1 MAITNPKEKNE
12 PEYMQAGVG
21 VAILIVVFV
30 LAVWPGFLKIEDED
44 QATVLPVKTFVSPQI
59 GFELLEGSTL
69 AQLQLFEKVPPI
81 SLYCLMDET
90 DGSLTSKEDC
100 DGESDCFWN
109 KYDEKCY
116 RQLDKPNPFLLHL
129 SLFY

>member
-1 MAITNPKEKNE
+1 MAITNPKEKKE
-12 PEYMQAGVG
+12 PEYTKASLG

-30 LAVWPGFLKIEDED
+30 LAVWPGFLKMKEEDR
-44 QATVLPVKTFVSPQI
+44 ATVLPVKTIKSPQI
-59 GFELLEGSTL
+59 EFELLEGPEL
-69 AQLQLFEKVPPI
+69 AQLQLFERVPPV

-90 DGSLTSKEDC
+90 DGSVNSKEDC
-100 DGESDCFWN
+100 DSETDCFWN

-116 RQLDKPNPFLLHL
+116 RDLDKPNPFLLHL